1 MLTTRSIIHRPPRGG
16 RVRLTRATLTLPVR
30 HRLAAVAK
38 SPQLINQIAKSSRAR
53 GSARLDSIVHCEHAP
68 NRHRPTANRTRNM
81 KTKMKTASKRSRDT
95 ANTLDSRDST
105 IIISYAVHVFIISGV
120 ITLDRLS
127 RHDHVMQNT
136 AGGQLQWACGTWGSC
151 GPCAVDWLRTPGS
164 STHERFCHA
173 PGWHP
178 RASPCR

>member
-1 MLTTRSIIHRPPRGG
+1 MFHVNHAVYNPPATARG
-16 RVRLTRATLTLPVR
+16 RVRLTRHSDSPR
-30 HRLAAVAK
+30 PSPPRRRREIAA
-38 SPQLINQIAKSSRAR
+38 INQSNREIVRSRRRGWLGSIASYTQ
-53 GSARLDSIVHCEHAP
+53 HAP

-95 ANTLDSRDST
+95 ANTLDSP